1 LHECA
6 LGSQDGTADLLEPES
21 FGFNEGAST
30 LRTSAGTQQPR
41 GFQVKVARLDS
52 VVSGADIALLKVD
65 VEGFEGE
72 VLAGAER
79 LLRAGAITH
88 IIYEAHDCER
98 SPVHALL
105 AAYGYA
111 IFGIGHD
118 LLGPRTTSGCAAP
131 RVDRRWE
138 SPSYLATLSPE
149 IAVSQL
155 QTRGWQ
161 VLRGC

>member
-1 LHECA
+1 MRA
-6 LGSQDGTADLLEPES
+6 SPGKDGQTGL
-21 FGFNEGAST
+21 
-30 LRTSAGTQQPR
+30 
-41 GFQVKVARLDS
+41 QVKLARLDS
-52 VVSGADIALLKVD
+52 VVNDTAIALLKID

-79 LLRAGAITH
+79 LLRAGVIRH
-88 IIYEAHDCER
+88 IVYEAHDCEH
-98 SPVHALL
+98 SPLHALL

-118 LLGPRTTSGCAAP
+118 LLGPRITSGCATP

-138 SPSYLATLSPE
+138 SPSYLAMLSPE
-149 IAVSQL
+149 ITVPLL
-155 QTRGWQ
+155 QARGWQ